1 MANEIDPAELAPTA
15 PGPTSDSIAALDRDS
30 HHRPLIAPAW
40 HTALIVILAAA
51 TSIAGA
57 RGAHHLT
64 GSRHGSNLS
73 SYLASIAMEWVLA
86 AVVFLGLRS
95 RRTSLRTVYG
105 EPGRSSLE
113 WISDAGAAIAFWFIA
128 LMVLWSL
135 AFALKPLHLH
145 PENIRSTVSK
155 LAPFSLSEMFAWTV
169 LSISAGICEEFI
181 FRGYLQQQFTRMSH
195 RLWMGVLGSA
205 LVFGF
210 AHGYEGLS
218 GMLLITAFGALF
230 SVFRLMRGNLRAG
243 MMAHAWHDFFSGM
256 VLSILAHHKMLP
268 LG

>member
-1 MANEIDPAELAPTA
+1 MPNELDPAELVH
-15 PGPTSDSIAALDRDS
+15 AAS
-30 HHRPLIAPAW
+30 PAVRPRLIAPAW
-40 HTALIVILAAA
+40 HTALIVVLAAT

-57 RGAHHLT
+57 RGVRHLVGNAG
-64 GSRHGSNLS
+64 GSMHGSNLP

-86 AVVFLGLRS
+86 AVVFWGLRL
-95 RRTSLRTVYG
+95 RHTSLRSVYG
-105 EPGRSSLE
+105 QPSRSAFE
-113 WISDAGAAIAFWFIA
+113 WISDAGAAFAFWFIA
-128 LMVLWSL
+128 LMVLSSL
-135 AFALKPLHLH
+135 AFAMKPLHLH
-145 PENIRSTVSK
+145 PENIGSTVSK
-155 LAPFSLSEMFAWTV
+155 LAPFSLSEMIAWTA

-195 RLWMGVLGSA
+195 QLWIGVLGSA

-256 VLSILAHHKMLP
+256 VLSFLAHHKMLP